1 MSAYGYFTKKSLDS
15 MGKFM
20 IVGLIAIV
28 IASIINIFI
37 GSSLM
42 TMVISALAIIIF
54 LGLTAYDTQKIREM
68 LSTTSSSSSDEIQGA
83 LTLYLDFINLF
94 LNLLQVIWRE
104 ERMKYRKK
112 PVIIEAIEFVYSILW
127 LHKYNQQ
134 LFYKYMMGVNNILK
148 FRAENEEYYA
158 RNKKPHPD
166 FNDMV
171 KASIEMKFNTIENLK
186 SFIHVIPRTKEFTL
200 SLNDIV
206 LHHHKMMNKN
216 LYLLEK
222 INWKR

>member
-1 MSAYGYFTKKSLDS
+1 MDFANILINSENDYYGKTLLF
-15 MGKFM
+15 
-20 IVGLIAIV
+20 
-28 IASIINIFI
+28 NIFVI
-37 GSSLM
+37 FNVLMLMSQQFSVVVLLTFALSLYIISVYVSYYDKKKFNKNEEIMEKFIKIQNTLNNTNTSLTKDYKNSTEVENVSSHLYVDS
-42 TMVISALAIIIF
+42 TM
-54 LGLTAYDTQKIREM
+54 
-68 LSTTSSSSSDEIQGA
+68 
-83 LTLYLDFINLF
+83 
-94 LNLLQVIWRE
+94 
-104 ERMKYRKK
+104 
-112 PVIIEAIEFVYSILW
+112 IEFVYSILW